1 MGGDN
6 APLSNI
12 KGAIDFLKESNNS
25 SISIIFVGDQ
35 QQIKSFSSYYRTFKK
50 QIHIVHADDVIGSNE
65 RSTKFHKS
73 RPNSSLVKAINL
85 IEKKLADAVISAGNT
100 GALFTSSLFIL
111 GKIPGINRPAL
122 APYIPTRNGGF
133 LLCDAG
139 ANVNVKPKHL
149 IEFSIMCQVY
159 LEHLQGKKNPKV
171 GLLNIGSEPSKGN
184 KLTIESYP
192 ILKENIN
199 NFYGNIESRYI
210 LDGIVDI
217 VVCDGFTGNLILKTI
232 EGLVKHT
239 FEWLKI
245 NIESHTISKIVSPL
259 MKPAL
264 NDLKNTLDYE
274 EHGGTS
280 LLGIN
285 GIVYKAHG
293 SSSSKGI
300 KNTFH
305 SAYNAYKNNI
315 IKDITKKINFENS
328 NKFKNNC

>member
-12 KGAIDFLKESNNS
+12 QGTIDFLKESNNS
-25 SISIIFVGDQ
+25 SISIIFVGDKTKIKQ
-35 QQIKSFSSYYRTFKK
+35 YQSIYGPFINQIDIL
-50 QIHIVHADDVIGSNE
+50 QADDVIKADE
-65 RSTKFHKS
+65 RSTKFHRN
-73 RPNSSLVKAINL
+73 RPNSSLVKSINL
-85 IEKKLADAVISAGNT
+85 IKDNGANAVICAGNT
-100 GALFTSSLFIL
+100 GALLTSSLFIL
-111 GKIPGINRPAL
+111 GKIPGISRPAL
-122 APYIPTRNGGF
+122 APYIPTQSGGF

-139 ANVNVKPKHL
+139 ANVNIKPKHL
-149 IEFSIMCQVY
+149 LEFSVMCQVY
-159 LEHLQGKKNPKV
+159 LEHLYNKKNPKV
-171 GLLNIGSEPSKGN
+171 GLLNIGSEPLKGN
-184 KLTIESYP
+184 NLTIETYP
-192 ILKENIN
+192 LLKENVN
-199 NFYGNIESRYI
+199 NFYGNIEARYI
-210 LDGIVDI
+210 LDGLVDI

-232 EGLVKHT
+232 EGLIKHT

-245 NIESHTISKIVSPL
+245 NIESHSLSKLASPL
-259 MKPAL
+259 MKPAF

-293 SSSSKGI
+293 SSTSKGI

-315 IKDITKKINFENS
+315 IEDITYKINSINQ
-328 NKFKNNC
+328 